1 VSHHEALPV
10 IETPIPAPDGVR
22 RAQRIALIVGIVGTV
37 PSLLGLFLDFD
48 QFFRSY
54 LFAYTYW
61 TLISLGCLGL
71 LMIQYMTQGVWGAS
85 IRRFLEAGASTIPFI
100 GILFV
105 PLLFIVL
112 SHNGIVW
119 PWVDPHVVEESHML
133 QAKELYLNVPFF
145 IVRIIIYFVIW
156 SLLAIFLNK
165 WSAELDRNPSISV
178 SRKLVRISAGGLL
191 LFALTTF
198 FASIDLVMSL
208 DPEWFSSIF
217 GAIFG
222 ISGILGAFS
231 LVIIL
236 VSILTSRGPLSNVM
250 TPAHFH
256 DYGKLLHAFV
266 ILWAYLSFAQYLI
279 IWSANLPFEVVWYQH
294 RMTGGW
300 QWIALIVALSMFL
313 IPFLLLLSVPLKRS
327 PKTLSI
333 IAFFLLIAQFIHV
346 IWITIPSIEPN
357 EGHFRIHWLDITLL
371 VAIGGV
377 WFTIY
382 LWKLASRSLI
392 PLYVVPV
399 THPRWHPELEQ
410 NVAQ

>member
-198 FASIDLVMSL
+198 FCK
-208 DPEWFSSIF
+208 
-217 GAIFG
+217 
-222 ISGILGAFS
+222 
-231 LVIIL
+231 
-236 VSILTSRGPLSNVM
+236 
-250 TPAHFH
+250 H
-256 DYGKLLHAFV
+256 
-266 ILWAYLSFAQYLI
+266 
-279 IWSANLPFEVVWYQH
+279 
-294 RMTGGW
+294 
-300 QWIALIVALSMFL
+300 
-313 IPFLLLLSVPLKRS
+313 
-327 PKTLSI
+327 
-333 IAFFLLIAQFIHV
+333 
-346 IWITIPSIEPN
+346 
-357 EGHFRIHWLDITLL
+357 
-371 VAIGGV
+371 
-377 WFTIY
+377 
-382 LWKLASRSLI
+382 
-392 PLYVVPV
+392 
-399 THPRWHPELEQ
+399 
-410 NVAQ
+410 